1 MQQAIPPEGREHV
14 IALNQFFA
22 VLQEI
27 SIGHPAL
34 QPAQRPTRDSVAEAR
49 LHSLRLSKRERDCLH
64 LIAEGKSNGQI
75 ADELGLAIPTVATHI
90 DRARAK
96 LQAKTRAQAVAH
108 YMLACLL

>member
-1 MQQAIPPEGREHV
+1 MQHVTPYRDHDHV
-14 IALNQFFA
+14 IALTEFFA
-22 VLQEI
+22 VLEQ
-27 SIGHPAL
+27 IGIGRPAG
-34 QPAQRPTRDSVAEAR
+34 QPSPGPVRDSVAEAR
-49 LHSLRLSKRERDCLH
+49 LHSLRLTKRERDCLH

-75 ADELGLAIPTVATHI
+75 ADELGLAVPTVATHV